1 MAALQL
7 GNHFVASLQ
16 PSNGIVHKL
25 INDSLGRLLLVD
37 NSSTLT
43 HEVRSVLVKD
53 VLVVVVFA
61 LAGAFSELVKI
72 GLVGND
78 TLGDELL
85 NFCLAVGL
93 PVINVVVVTD
103 THGTA
108 CPDDGANV
116 VVVTR
121 CANSLLVSLGST
133 GLVSENEAGSDPD
146 GTSTHH
152 EGGSKELAVVDTT
165 SSDNLD
171 RTTGERGL
179 VLLADV
185 HNSGDEDSRG
195 NITGVATTLATLG
208 ADDVDAEVKA
218 LLDVLDVAD
227 HVHVDDAIGMELVD
241 NSLGRHTDGRDKELG
256 ALLDND
262 IDQLV
267 ELTLGVIVVG
277 LASATANLGKKQ
289 VDTEGSVLVVKEALE
304 LGDLLAQHVR
314 GIADTTN
321 NTKTTSVGDSGGKLG
336 TSGNVHARKEDGM
349 LDLEKIGDGSSE
361 LLW

>member
-267 ELTLGVIVVG
+267 ELTLGVIVAVYLT
-277 LASATANLGKKQ
+277 LAP
-289 VDTEGSVLVVKEALE
+289 DY
-304 LGDLLAQHVR
+304 
-314 GIADTTN
+314 
-321 NTKTTSVGDSGGKLG
+321 
-336 TSGNVHARKEDGM
+336 
-349 LDLEKIGDGSSE
+349 
-361 LLW
+361 